1 MPLPEPC
8 PFRGRL
14 LFGFGSRY
22 NLNHAICESRRDP
35 GNKKPQLGAGP
46 DRRMPQTEK
55 APLKPGP
62 QSGPQFCLVVR
73 RSGPPNYTHKILF
86 FWSNVKFFSPSVK
99 WSLVLEFHQIA
110 FH

>member
-35 GNKKPQLGAGP
+35 GNKNPLVESGLECAPAHVP
-46 DRRMPQTEK
+46 DPTRGSFCRREPF
-55 APLKPGP
+55 
-62 QSGPQFCLVVR
+62 QSAMT
-73 RSGPPNYTHKILF
+73 YTHKILF
-86 FWSNVKFFSPSVK
+86 FWSNVKFFFSVGK
-99 WSLVLEFHQIA
+99 SNLFHAPQEA
-110 FH
+110 